1 MKKRIL
7 LILFMFLTTF
17 VLAGCDWFG
26 TQTLPTDTTT
36 TTTTVEDSTSTTT
49 TTTTSGTNT
58 TTTTT
63 TAVPGTAT
71 ISFEENGG
79 STVANITQ
87 TVGSSVTAP
96 VAPSKTG
103 YTFIGWYSNI
113 SLTMPYTFTVMP
125 STGVTLYAKW
135 QALTYT
141 VNFYDADGVLIESQT
156 IEFGQGA
163 TPPDAPYKV
172 GFVFSG
178 WDAAFSNVT
187 GNINV
192 HAVYEGHY
200 QLLVDMIISMSDG
213 EPGPEEIDRT
223 IEMLMF
229 VSGMETEQ
237 ATYLMMVEVM
247 TMVQVLPTFT
257 TLAEFQSWFAALSVQ
272 GYDQDRI
279 VEMLVNAIL
288 MMIDQESKRYDE
300 QKYLDNIAYFEEQ
313 LALANQQFT
322 QVQSDISNYCDT
334 LALSD
339 AVTCHA
345 YIAAELENTQ
355 LMNAYQNSLWG
366 GVDELWGNDF
376 DWGKYYDLE
385 WNIQYYYDYLYYYE
399 DPDTAAMYLADFN
412 AMMDSLT
419 TEELAMYEPLLDM
432 YMAWQT
438 YQHVT
443 LQDLN
448 QAMWPLYDNVKQ
460 RNVMEVIQND
470 YMNSFWDN
478 YNQIG
483 NYEWMIQEEYQ
494 WMVEDQVNHEMLVAM
509 RDYLWSVE
517 GTTKLTILAGTV
529 YDVVESV
536 IVGIDPATFNLIFD
550 LVTGQVT
557 PDTLPM
563 TPTDISGYAHQV
575 ADLLTLL
582 GSSIDATDTAN
593 LLSMGYDVVE
603 ILLQYS
609 DMEAMEQTAILA
621 IFELKGPQYIGIAS
635 DVYYELIDLLN
646 GMTPEKVQ
654 LLMDTIPLLMQSN
667 MEDDPYS
674 IVINVAILID
684 AFLYDGTFDIELLVG
699 HFVEVYYDVNTMFN
713 ADPLV
718 TAAVKLAMVDA
729 IHQII
734 LVAHDV
740 SLLNPEDLSVDD
752 MMLMYELYSRGQRL
766 VMLLQMGDLEG
777 ILDPYDYLD
786 VHEMLV
792 NLIDPYQ
799 EMDPGQADALIDVIV
814 TTFGYETEAEVMF
827 TIMSVMELQAFVE
840 SINSI
845 EDVQELYTLMGT
857 MGFDNATLAH
867 MVATFLYEFSDYM
880 VMYEY
885 DPTYLDELQGYYDD
899 AMVEYNFWNQELI
912 DFFADFDYEKS
923 LMTDPLLTDVE
934 SLWNT
939 FIYNRQLEN
948 DFWNMLNSVKQMEP
962 YYWMWNDYTYWYLDD
977 LLNRYYQGVGGMM
990 LPPEMQVTYQNYLD
1004 EFNMLSYDEQMMYG
1018 PVLNYAETNYNFHWT
1033 VYYPQMQNLQMSY
1046 MFPMYQTSL
1055 GLQIGMWFINNI
1067 NTYNEITFQ
1076 IGEYQRQM
1084 DMYLEQMSYGNKNE
1098 IWIHIDGFFDDPD
1111 NFGLLEDVALILIDE
1126 VGSLIMYPDTDSYNL
1141 VIGLMTGSVD
1151 PSTLDLSALGILGY
1165 LNSAEDFLVHL
1176 FSSMD
1181 ETDKA
1186 TVVTF
1191 LQKVA
1196 YQYVYSLGLPVLEAD
1211 AIYLDISTAIQ
1222 TYFYAIFDVKL
1233 IVTNFMGT
1241 LTELKI
1247 QEIMDSIEIINSLPY
1262 EYLPGEEA
1270 QELNDNFVR
1279 AIYIANIIDELLA
1292 GDSLDYDYLIALI
1305 INGYFD
1311 FAYGFNYT
1319 GTIVIEDL
1327 ILELQT
1333 LIDDIVYQTSVVQ
1346 AYADNIDPLTLQ
1358 ITYDDPLTLEIVEGL
1373 TEAEIAEIDALRI
1386 LIEQLGS
1393 FLNNG
1398 PEGYVPTV

>member
-7 LILFMFLTTF
+7 LILFMFLTTL
-17 VLAGCDWFG
+17 VLAGSDWFG

-36 TTTTVEDSTSTTT
+36 ITTTAED
-49 TTTTSGTNT
+49 TTTTSSGSTT

-63 TAVPGTAT
+63 TAVAGTAT

-79 STVANITQ
+79 STVTNITQ
-87 TVGSSVTAP
+87 TTGTSVTAP

-103 YTFIGWYSNI
+103 YTFVGWYSNTE
-113 SLTMPYTFTVMP
+113 LTMPYTFTVMP
-125 STGVTLYAKW
+125 SAGITLYAKW

-141 VNFYDADGVLIESQT
+141 VNFFDAEGTLIESQT

-187 GNINV
+187 GNVDV

-200 QLLVDMIISMSDG
+200 QLLVDMVVSMSG
-213 EPGPEEIDRT
+213 EEPGPEEIDRT

-237 ATYLMMVEVM
+237 ETYLMMLEVM
-247 TMVQVLPTFT
+247 TMVEVLPTFT
-257 TLAEFQSWFAALSVQ
+257 TLTQFQTWFTALSVQ

-300 QKYLDNIAYFEEQ
+300 QNYLDNIAYFEEQ
-313 LALANQQFT
+313 LTLANQQFT
-322 QVQSDISNYCDT
+322 QVQADISAYCDT
-334 LALSD
+334 LATAD
-339 AVTCHA
+339 ALTCHA

-355 LMNAYQNSLWG
+355 LMNAYNNALWSG
-366 GVDELWGNDF
+366 ADELWGNEF

-385 WNIQYYYDYLYYYE
+385 WNMQYYYDNQYYYE

-412 AMMDSLT
+412 SMMAALT
-419 TEELAMYEPLLDM
+419 LEEQAMYEPLIDM
-432 YMAWQT
+432 FIAWQT
-438 YQHVT
+438 HQYVT

-448 QAMWPLYDNVKQ
+448 EAMWLLYDDVKQ
-460 RNVMEVIQND
+460 RDVMEVIQND
-470 YMNSFWDN
+470 YMNSFWDS

-483 NYEWMIQEEYQ
+483 NYEWMLEEEYR
-494 WMVEDQVNHEMLVAM
+494 WMEEGQANHEMLVAM

-517 GTTKLTILAGTV
+517 GTTKLTVLANTV
-529 YDVVESV
+529 YDVAESV
-536 IVGIDPATFNLIFD
+536 IVGIDPTTFSLI
-550 LVTGQVT
+550 LSLINGEL
-557 PDTLPM
+557 TLDPM
-563 TPTDISGYAHQV
+563 EMTALEISGYAHQV
-575 ADLLTLL
+575 ADLLTLI
-582 GSSIDATDTAN
+582 GSSVDASDTAN

-603 ILLQYS
+603 ILLQFS
-609 DMEAMEQTAILA
+609 DMEATEQAAILA
-621 IFELKGPQYIGIAS
+621 IFELKGPQYLGIAS
-635 DVYYELIDLLN
+635 DVYYELIDLLS

-654 LLMDTIPLLMQSN
+654 LIMDVMPLLKENN
-667 MEDDPYS
+667 MEEDPYS
-674 IVINVAILID
+674 LVINVAILID
-684 AFLYDGTFDIELLVG
+684 AILYDGTFDIELLVG
-699 HFVEVYYDVNTMFN
+699 HFVEVYYDINTMFSD
-713 ADPLV
+713 DPLV
-718 TAAVKLAMVDA
+718 TAAVKLAMIDA
-729 IHQII
+729 VHQII

-740 SLLNPEDLSVDD
+740 ALLNPEDLSVDD

-777 ILDPYDYLD
+777 ILDPYDYMD
-786 VHEMLV
+786 VHEMFV

-799 EMDPGQADALIDVIV
+799 EMDPGQADAMIDVIV

-827 TIMSVMELQAFVE
+827 TIMSVMELQSFVE

-885 DPTYLDELQGYYDD
+885 DPTYLDELLGFYDAASIERD
-899 AMVEYNFWNQELI
+899 YWNQMLI
-912 DFFADFDYEKS
+912 DLMTEMDYEMS
-923 LMTDPLLTDVE
+923 LMTDPLLTDYIVA
-934 SLWNT
+934 WDR
-939 FIYNRQLEN
+939 FIINRQLED
-948 DFWNMLNSVKQMEP
+948 DFWIMYYSVKQMEP

-977 LLNRYYQGVGGMM
+977 LLNSAVKEYNGIM
-990 LPPEMQVTYQNYLD
+990 PAPWETPVTYTDYYNEYNL
-1004 EFNMLSYDEQMMYG
+1004 LTYDEQMMYG
-1018 PVLNYAETNYNFHWT
+1018 PVLSSAEINYNYHWG
-1033 VYYPQMQNLQMSY
+1033 VYFPAMQNLNMNY
-1046 MFPMYQTSL
+1046 YYPVFHTSF
-1055 GLQIGMWFINNI
+1055 GMPIGDWFINNI
-1067 NTYNEITFQ
+1067 NAYNDITYQ

-1084 DMYLEQMSYGNKNE
+1084 DMYLEQMSWGNDNE
-1098 IWIHIDGFFDDPD
+1098 IWIYIDGFFDDPE
-1111 NFGLLEDVALILIDE
+1111 NVGLVEDVALILLDE
-1126 VGSLIMYPDTDSYNL
+1126 IGSLIMYPDTASYNL
-1141 VIGLMTGSVD
+1141 IIGLMTGTVD
-1151 PSTLDLSALGILGY
+1151 PTTLDLSALGILGY
-1165 LNSAEDFLVHL
+1165 LNAGEDFLVYL

-1211 AIYLDISTAIQ
+1211 AMYLDISVAIQ

-1233 IVTNFMGT
+1233 IITDFMGT

-1247 QEIMDSIEIINSLPY
+1247 QEVMDSIGIINSLPY
-1262 EYLPGEEA
+1262 EYFPGEEA

-1292 GDSLDYDYLIALI
+1292 GDALDYDYLIALVI
-1305 INGYFD
+1305 TGYFD
-1311 FAYGFNYT
+1311 FAYGFIYT
-1319 GTIVIEDL
+1319 GPIDIEDL
-1327 ILELQT
+1327 IIDLQT
-1333 LIDDIVYQTSVVQ
+1333 LIDDIILQATIVE
-1346 AYADNIDPLTLQ
+1346 AYADNVDSLTLQ
-1358 ITYDDPLTLEIVEGL
+1358 ITYDDTLTPEIEGL

-1393 FLNNG
+1393 FLENG